1 MKSLSELTDFY
12 YENLFPTL
20 KKLDNER
27 KQLRYRIILVG
38 SGFTFL
44 FFFIFMIIPSSWWQ
58 SGDAIYFF
66 GFAYFALGGII
77 YKMLTKD
84 YVKGFKENI
93 ISPLINAIDENLNYA
108 SEMHIPQTLFER
120 SGIYTSSVDRINGND
135 YVHGHIDG
143 TKLKFSDL
151 HAEKR
156 HRNSKG
162 KDNWSTIFQGLFIV
176 AEFNKSFQGKTIVL
190 PDTAQSSFGDII
202 GGWLQS
208 KNMARPELIK
218 MDDPKFEKEFVVYG
232 TDQVEARYI
241 LSHSLME
248 KLLLFKNKTQH
259 PVAIS
264 FVRNH
269 IHLAIEYNK
278 DLFEPSIF
286 RSLLEY
292 KIAMEYVQTL
302 HLAIGI
308 VEELKL
314 NQKLWSKS

>member
-1 MKSLSELTDFY
+1 MKTISELTDFY

-20 KKLDNER
+20 QKLDKKR
-27 KQLRYRIILVG
+27 KHLRYRVLLVG
-38 SGFTFL
+38 FGFTFI
-44 FFFIFMIIPSSWWQ
+44 FFLIFMAIPSSFWE

-66 GFAYFALGGII
+66 GFAYFALGGIL
-77 YKMLTKD
+77 YKILTKD
-84 YVKGFKENI
+84 YVQDFKASI
-93 ISPLINAIDENLNYA
+93 ISPLISAIDSNLNYS
-108 SEMHIPQTLFER
+108 SEMHIAQTLFER
-120 SGIYTSSVDRINGND
+120 SKIFTSSVDRLNGND

-143 TKLKFSDL
+143 IKIKFSDL

-162 KDNWSTIFQGLFIV
+162 KDHWSTIFQGLFIV
-176 AEFNKSFQGKTIVL
+176 AEFNKNFHGRTVIL
-190 PDTAQSSFGDII
+190 PDSAQSSFGDLI
-202 GGWLQS
+202 GNWLQS
-208 KNMARPELIK
+208 NNFARADLVK
-218 MDDPKFEKEFVVYG
+218 MDNSTFEKEFVVYG

-248 KLLLFKNKTQH
+248 KLLQFQKKSEH
-259 PVAIS
+259 PVSIS

-269 IHLAIEYNK
+269 IHLAIAYNK

-286 RSLLEY
+286 HSLLKY

-302 HLAIGI
+302 HLVIGI

-314 NQKLWSKS
+314 NQKLWSKL